1 MTATKMHSHFHPR
14 KRFGQHFLTDE
25 AVLEQMASI
34 IGIASEDYIVE
45 IGPGRGALTQYLLPL
60 AKKIDAIEIDRDLA
74 AYLQQHYANQEN
86 LTIHNADVLHFDW
99 GSLLKLPP
107 LKRIVGNLPYNITTP
122 LLFQLFDW
130 SSQIKNMHFL
140 LQKEVVERLTAP
152 VGSHNYSRL
161 TVMAQY
167 HAQLTMLFAV
177 PASAFSPPPR
187 VESAFV
193 RIIPYQTPPIKAQN
207 LTTFAEVVKEAFSYR
222 RKTLA
227 NSLRKLIT
235 TAELESLNIDPHWR
249 PQQITVENF
258 VKISNILLENNREG
272 SSKC

>member
-1 MTATKMHSHFHPR
+1 MSLHFRPR

-25 AVLEQMASI
+25 SILEEIIAAIGISPSDSI
-34 IGIASEDYIVE
+34 IE

-60 AKKIDAIEIDRDLA
+60 VGHLDVIEIDRDLT
-74 AYLQQHYANQEN
+74 AYLQRHYQSMEK

-99 GSLLKLPP
+99 GSVLPSQP

-122 LLFQLFDW
+122 LLFKLFDW
-130 SSQIKNMHFL
+130 STRIRDMHFL
-140 LQKEVVERLTAP
+140 LQKEVVDRLTALP
-152 VGSHNYSRL
+152 GSHNYSRL

-167 HAQLTMLFAV
+167 HAQLTMLLTVDAT
-177 PASAFSPPPR
+177 AFTPPPR

-193 RIIPYQTPPIKAQN
+193 RIVPYPNPPVQALDLN
-207 LTTFAEVVKEAFSYR
+207 VFAEVVREAFSHR

-235 TAELESLNIDPHWR
+235 SSELESLNIDPHWR

-258 VKISNILLENNREG
+258 VKISNILIANQREG
-272 SSKC
+272 SSQC